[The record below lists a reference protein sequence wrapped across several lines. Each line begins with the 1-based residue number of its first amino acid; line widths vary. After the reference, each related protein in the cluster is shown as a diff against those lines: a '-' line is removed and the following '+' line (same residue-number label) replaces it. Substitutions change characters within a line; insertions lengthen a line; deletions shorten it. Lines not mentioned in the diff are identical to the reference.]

1 MFEPVRMGREENK
14 RCDNAVNL
22 TSSYLISWRLRSL
35 RLCHCF
41 LLILITAKI
50 DICAEI
56 VGWRSAWT
64 IKCRRKSL
72 KSNST
77 FERKNHMAWTM
88 PNAGE
93 KTHQFY
99 VSYYEHCRLREPVP
113 QRHSMRHAHPHALM
127 PMESRAANCFF
138 YFYLCFSSELVRKW
152 WFRTGSEFNYMHL
165 AFIIT

>member
-1 MFEPVRMGREENK
+1 MFGPVRMRREEKKNK
-14 RCDNAVNL
+14 RCDNAVNF

-56 VGWRSAWT
+56 VAWRSAWT
-64 IKCRRKSL
+64 IKCRKKSL

-77 FERKNHMAWTM
+77 FERKNHMPWTM

-93 KTHQFY
+93 KPHQFY
-99 VSYYEHCRLREPVP
+99 VSYYEHFRLREPVP
-113 QRHSMRHAHPHALM
+113 RRHSKRHALM
-127 PMESRAANCFF
+127 PMESRAANCFI
-138 YFYLCFSSELVRKW
+138 YLFMFFVEIGTKVMISVRL
-152 WFRTGSEFNYMHL
+152 G
-165 AFIIT
+165 I